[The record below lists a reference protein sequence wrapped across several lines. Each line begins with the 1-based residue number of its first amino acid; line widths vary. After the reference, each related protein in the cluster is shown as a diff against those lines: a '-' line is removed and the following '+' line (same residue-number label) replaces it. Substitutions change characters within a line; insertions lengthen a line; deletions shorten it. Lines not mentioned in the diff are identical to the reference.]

1 MLDIT
6 NLNVRIKGSDV
17 LRDVDMHLPAGSF
30 GVIIGRNGAGKTT
43 LLRTLMGLQKTA
55 YGRIMLDDR
64 DTTHAPTHVHAGR
77 GIGYMPEDRRL
88 VPQWTVEQNILLPL
102 WGKRSGD
109 AHAALDMAYG
119 MIPELVE
126 HRERKA
132 LQLSGG
138 QQKLVALARAIVVGH
153 RLIFLDE
160 PFEGVAPALAERLSE
175 VLARM
180 KRIGSLTVLI
190 AESTIGNSP
199 ELFTHVFEIERG
211 VVRAAEFHVAR

>member
-1 MLDIT
+1 VLDIT

-30 GVIIGRNGAGKTT
+30 GAVVGRNGAGKTT
-43 LLRTLMGLQKTA
+43 LMRTLMGLQKA
-55 YGRIMLDDR
+55 ASGRIMLDGR
-64 DTTHAPTHVHAGR
+64 DTTHAPAYIHAGH

-102 WGKRSGD
+102 WVKRNRKMRT
-109 AHAALDMAYG
+109 ALDMTYG

-153 RLIFLDE
+153 RMIFLDE
-160 PFEGVAPALAERLSE
+160 PFEGVVPALAERLSE

-211 VVRAAEFHVAR
+211 VVRVVGLR